1 MEQDKFKKAYSYAS
15 SNPNS
20 EFAIEFKKRTKQGE
34 FNSALKSLGVD
45 TSEYKKAEP
54 KDNSFTGKLKRFG
67 SSLIKSEKG
76 FGESLA
82 GAVQTQAGKPVFGSQ
97 GINPLSALANVTG
110 TTKVQNQLNQAQQT
124 KQDSIGQLITRIQ
137 EKRTSGEDTTRLM
150 KVLQD
155 LSGTENIDESTFN
168 LLKDKTAKQVIGE
181 GVGVAADVIGAG
193 TLATKVPG
201 IVTKPTS
208 LISGAVQGAKTGAVT
223 GGSFGAVSGG
233 ARAAQD
239 GESVTGGAVSGGIG
253 GALLGGALGGVVGGV
268 SGRVRGSQQIK
279 AQKEQLIANNPDS
292 KVAKYTLDGKGRLT
306 NDKVAQEVIKQGVDE
321 GTVATIKGSSVA
333 DKKAANKM
341 LDILEKRQTDKKFA
355 ALNRSSDV
363 VGENT
368 VKRFNAVNKINKQAG
383 SQLDEVAKGLKGQ
396 TVSPEPAIRAFI
408 DDLSG
413 IGVRFKNGQPVFTG
427 SQIEDIVPAENLIK
441 KVVKRMR
448 GVSDDAF
455 ELHNLKKFIDEQVS
469 WGKTGE
475 GLSGKT
481 ESVLK
486 GLRANVD
493 SLLDNNFPAYNDVNT
508 RYSVTRGALDD
519 FLSSAGSKFD
529 VNKPGAEKQVGTLL
543 RRILS
548 NAQSRVQV
556 TNSVQQLQDVA
567 ESFGQNFDDDII
579 TQLVFVDEIERLFGT
594 QAPTSLQGG
603 IQKGVQQAKGVTR
616 AMRSAEGFFDLAL
629 KAGASGIDKARG
641 INQEGLIKSL
651 REILR

>member
-15 SNPNS
+15 SNPTS
-20 EFAIEFKKRTKQGE
+20 EFAIEFKKRTRQGE

-54 KDNSFTGKLKRFG
+54 KDNSFTGKLKSFG

-76 FGESLA
+76 FGESIA
-82 GAVQTQAGKPVFGSQ
+82 GAIQTRT
-97 GINPLSALANVTG
+97 GIG
-110 TTKVQNQLNQAQQT
+110 TARKDINTSNELKNSTIQQLTQ
-124 KQDSIGQLITRIQ
+124 RIQ
-137 EKRTSGEDTTRLM
+137 EKRASGEDPAKFIKL
-150 KVLQD
+150 LQD
-155 LSGTENIDESTFN
+155 ISGADNLDESNFN
-168 LLKDKTAKQVIGE
+168 LLKDKTVKQIVGE

-193 TLATKVPG
+193 TFGKSAQGAQAFQRFKGAAPSVLGGQATKQATTFG
-201 IVTKPTS
+201 
-208 LISGAVQGAKTGAVT
+208 SGFVQGFKGAAPA
-223 GGSFGAVSGG
+223 GAGFGAVSEG

-253 GALLGGALGGVVGGV
+253 GALIGGTLGGVVGGV

-279 AQKEQLIANNPDS
+279 AQKEQLIANNPNS

-368 VKRFNAVNKINKQAG
+368 LTRFNAVNKINKQAG

-396 TVSPEPAIRAFI
+396 TVSPEPAISAFI

-469 WGKTGE
+469 FGKTGE

-508 RYSVTRGALDD
+508 RYSVTKGALDD
-519 FLSSAGSKFD
+519 FLDSAGSKFD
-529 VNKPGAEKQVGTLL
+529 ISKPGAEKQIGTLL
-543 RRILS
+543 RRVLS

-567 ESFGQNFDDDII
+567 ESLGQKFDDDII
-579 TQLVFVDEIERLFGT
+579 TQLVFVDEIERIFGT
-594 QAPTSLQGG
+594 QAPTSFEGG
-603 IQKGVQQAKGVTR
+603 IKKGVQQAKGVTR

-629 KAGASGIDKARG
+629 EAGAAGIDKARG